1 MKAYALTHVGKVR
14 TGNEDA
20 YYLPKGGERF
30 CAVADGMGG
39 HRAGEVASALAIE
52 ILSRCLREAAQPGE
66 DALRAAVERAN
77 RAIYEAAAADADKRG
92 MGTTLT
98 ALWFDAS
105 RAHLSHVGD
114 SRAYLLRN
122 RALMQLTNDH
132 SLVGQLVAQGELT
145 PSQARSHPRRN
156 VITKALGT
164 DRHVMP
170 DFTTVD
176 RLPGDVWLLCTDG
189 LSNLVRDSE
198 LTKLMQG
205 GGTWPEKLQKIVDLA
220 LTRGAPDNV
229 TALVALGPEEG
240 RSDG

>member
-14 TGNEDA
+14 AGNEDA
-20 YYLPKGGERF
+20 YYLPKDGARLY
-30 CAVADGMGG
+30 AVADGMGG

-52 ILSRCLREAAQPGE
+52 ILSKYLREAAQPGP

-77 RAIYEAAAADADKRG
+77 RAIYEAAAADADKHG

-98 ALWFDAS
+98 ALWFDAG

-132 SLVGQLVAQGELT
+132 SLVNQLVAQGELT
-145 PSQARSHPRRN
+145 PSQARNHPRRN

-164 DRHVMP
+164 DRHVTP

-176 RLPGDVWLLCTDG
+176 CLPGDVWLLCTDG
-189 LSNLVRDSE
+189 LSNMVRDSE
-198 LTKLMQG
+198 LARLMQG
-205 GGTWPEKLQKIVDLA
+205 EGTWPERLQKILDLA

-229 TALVALGPEEG
+229 TALVALVPGEE